1 MSSTTSQRMSL
12 FLPWV
17 MVLVGTAF
25 YCYECL
31 LRVSPSVMRLELM
44 LNYSIDA
51 ATFSTLIAYYYY
63 IYTPMQLF
71 VGVLMDRYGPRKL
84 LTFAALVCA
93 VGTYA
98 FVATQ
103 HLVTGEMGRLLIGLG
118 SSFAFVGVLKIAA
131 VWLPENKF
139 ALVSG
144 STMALGMIGGLLGDT
159 TVTSL
164 VTFEGWRLASIHAAI
179 LGFGLSVLLWTIL
192 RDHKPDVDPKEEA
205 VNSFQDVFSGL
216 WRLLC
221 NRQSWIVGI
230 IGCMMW
236 FPISIY
242 AEAWG
247 IGHLQDVLGYN
258 REDASHAIAL
268 LFLGMACGGP
278 CVGLLSDYLERRR
291 VVVFGGALM
300 TCIISSTLIY
310 VPGLTQPQVFM
321 LCFFF
326 GYFNAPQVL
335 VFPMAKEITD
345 KYTVGSALSVTN
357 MFVMAAGIIQPITGY
372 LLRYMGPSQVI
383 NGAPIYGPEAYH
395 VALAIIPISL
405 AITMILVFT
414 AKETYQAGIGH

>member
-1 MSSTTSQRMSL
+1 MNSTTPQRTAL
-12 FLPWV
+12 LLPWA
-17 MVLVGTAF
+17 MVLVGAIF
-25 YCYECL
+25 YCYESL

-71 VGVLMDRYGPRKL
+71 VGVLMDRYGPRRL
-84 LTFAALVCA
+84 LTFAALICA
-93 VGTYA
+93 IGTYA
-98 FVATQ
+98 FVATH
-103 HLVTGEMGRLLIGLG
+103 HLVTAEIGRLFIGLG

-131 VWLPENKF
+131 VWLPKNKF

-144 STMALGMIGGLLGDT
+144 STMALGMIGGLLGDMA
-159 TVTSL
+159 VTSL
-164 VTFEGWRLASIHAAI
+164 VTLEGWRLASIHAAI
-179 LGFGLSVLLWTIL
+179 LGLVISALLWFTL
-192 RDHKPDVDPKEEA
+192 RDHKPEVDSREEA
-205 VNSFQDVFSGL
+205 VSSFQDVFSGL

-221 NRQSWIVGI
+221 NKQSWLVGI

-247 IGHLQDVLGYN
+247 VGHLQDALGYN
-258 REDASHAIAL
+258 REEASHAIGL

-278 CVGLLSDYLERRR
+278 CVGFLSDYLERRR
-291 VVVFGGALM
+291 VIVFVGALI
-300 TCIISSTLIY
+300 TCIISSILIY
-310 VPGLTQPQVFM
+310 MPGLTHPQVFI

-345 KYTVGSALSVTN
+345 KYTVGSALAVTN
-357 MFVMAAGIIQPITGY
+357 MFVMVAGIIQPVTGY
-372 LLRYMGPSQVI
+372 LLRYMGPSQII
-383 NGAPIYGPEAYH
+383 NGAPIYGPGAYH
-395 VALAIIPISL
+395 VALAIIPLSL
-405 AITMILVFT
+405 VVTMILVFM